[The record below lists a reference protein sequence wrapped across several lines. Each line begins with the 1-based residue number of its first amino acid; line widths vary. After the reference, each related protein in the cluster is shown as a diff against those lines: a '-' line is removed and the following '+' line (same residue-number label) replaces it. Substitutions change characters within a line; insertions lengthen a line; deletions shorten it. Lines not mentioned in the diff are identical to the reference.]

1 VGISRI
7 EQPQKK
13 NFGYYVRLTRQG
25 QQTAKFFSD
34 KQYGGKSKAL
44 KAAEQYLQ
52 TLMQQMPPKL
62 QTGRLT
68 VRNTTG
74 IVGVNRTRST
84 SRGHAYDYWQAS
96 WGSGSE
102 RKSVKFAVNKYGEK
116 KAQELAIAARQRW
129 EQTAAL
135 TLTQQS
141 LSRLLFQLQLEI
153 VDAAKAEELSTDEKA
168 LLLAQI
174 ATLAQVPKAKTVVSR
189 QALTEQAKLIFL
201 PFFQGRSRQTEHL
214 QNIEAIWGKVL
225 EHLGNPKSGLN

>member
-1 VGISRI
+1 MGISRI

-52 TLMQQMPPKL
+52 TLTQQLPPKS
-62 QTGRLT
+62 QAGRLT

-84 SRGHAYDYWQAS
+84 SRGHTYDYWQAS

-102 RKSVKFAVNKYGEK
+102 RKSMKFAVNKYGEK

-129 EQTAAL
+129 EEATTL
-135 TLTQQS
+135 TITQQS
-141 LSRLLFQLQLEI
+141 LARLLFQLQLGI
-153 VDAAKAEELSTDEKA
+153 VDAARAEALTTDEKA
-168 LLLAQI
+168 LLLAQV
-174 ATLAQVPKAKTVVSR
+174 ATLAQVPKAKTAASR

-201 PFFQGRSRQTEHL
+201 PFFQSHTPPTDYL
-214 QNIEAIWGKVL
+214 QNIEAIWSKVL
-225 EHLGNPKSGLN
+225 EYFNTQPTT